1 MNEASFRE
9 QTFSKLFHLTA
20 EKYWQGRERSCD
32 LIDEEGKAFL
42 SSIGYTEDEFFAF
55 IEDYVGVAK
64 DPISEC
70 QVAADEGDAS
80 AQSRLGYH
88 YANGLEVDR
97 DYGQAILWYGKA
109 AEQGDAS
116 AQSGL
121 GYLYANGLG
130 IDRDYGQAI
139 LWYGKAAE
147 QGDASAQ
154 SGLGYLYANG
164 LGVNQ
169 DFAQAALWYG
179 KAAEKGSEFSQL
191 QLAYQYQFGKGI
203 SQDRVQAIHWFR
215 QAANH
220 GNAQAKE
227 ELRKLE
233 TPLLSGLID

>member
-130 IDRDYGQAI
+130 
-139 LWYGKAAE
+139 
-147 QGDASAQ
+147 
-154 SGLGYLYANG
+154 
-164 LGVNQ
+164 VNQ